1 MDKEYTVY
9 ELNDNDYPPFGPE
22 NITCPAVIVDS
33 VLYNC
38 LNDDDLVPFIAR
50 WVLQDN
56 VKTDADTSAAR
67 NILAPI
73 TEKTHGKIEGAID
86 HRYIVDNLHHIG
98 FHFNDKTTY
107 ETLTVGGLKQLGI
120 FDALNE
126 ATTYIAEDPTKTVT
140 EEEQA
145 ALFD

>member
-22 NITCPAVIVDS
+22 NITYPAVIVDS

-86 HRYIVDNLHHIG
+86 HRYMCRQSAPHRVPFQRQNHLRNTNRWWAEAARHIRCP
-98 FHFNDKTTY
+98 
-107 ETLTVGGLKQLGI
+107 Q
-120 FDALNE
+120 
-126 ATTYIAEDPTKTVT
+126 
-140 EEEQA
+140 
-145 ALFD
+145 